1 MNSEK
6 TISAEAHAD
15 EQLKK
20 LLAESRRRPAQNPWF
35 EQRVMAAL
43 PDKKE
48 RRIPALQLALSVCA
62 ILIVA
67 GGWIAGG
74 GWFLNHDLT
83 LSSLAVVCSI
93 PLTTMF
99 SGAVVAAPALKR
111 LFS

>member
-1 MNSEK
+1 MNSEEK
-6 TISAEAHAD
+6 LDIHTD
-15 EQLKK
+15 KQLRKA
-20 LLAESRRRPAQNPWF
+20 LVESRRRPTTNPWF
-35 EQRVMAAL
+35 ERRVMAAL

-48 RRIPALQLALSVCA
+48 RRIPAMRLAMSVCA
-62 ILIVA
+62 ILIVV

-74 GWFLNHDLT
+74 LWFLNHDLT
-83 LSSLAVVCSI
+83 LSSLAVVCTI

>member
-1 MNSEK
+1 MNSEEK
-6 TISAEAHAD
+6 LDIHTD
-15 EQLKK
+15 KQLRKA
-20 LLAESRRRPAQNPWF
+20 LVESRRRPTPNPWF
-35 EQRVMAAL
+35 ERRVMAAL

-48 RRIPALQLALSVCA
+48 RRIPAMRLAMSVCA
-62 ILIVA
+62 ILIMV

-74 GWFLNHDLT
+74 LWFLNHDLT
-83 LSSLAVVCSI
+83 LSSLAVVCTI